1 MYKLNR
7 RVTVRRYTG
16 VKNEFGG
23 LIPVQTGSWT
33 KWADVEVQSG
43 NNINEQQQ
51 GQWTY
56 DTTIIM
62 RYEVARPTKSND
74 VIEYDGATYKINSIG
89 IEVEGAK
96 SWERIRVT
104 KIDENINSDAPV
116 DTDSIKILNYVGEG
130 GEVTFTNSLLI
141 GKNIFAVF
149 KDGIQQV
156 IVTGTPVGKEVKI
169 DIVTGEVTFGIQFEN
184 GEIATILYY

>member
-33 KWADVEVQSG
+33 KWADVEVQDGS
-43 NNINEQQQ
+43 NINDQQQ

-62 RYEVARPTKSND
+62 RYELARPTKSND

-96 SWERIRVT
+96 SWEKIRVT

-130 GEVTFTNSLLI
+130 GEVSFTNSLLI
-141 GKNIFAVF
+141 GKNIFAAF

>member
-130 GEVTFTNSLLI
+130 GETTFTNSLLI
-141 GKNIFAVF
+141 GKNIFAAF

-169 DIVTGEVTFGIQFEN
+169 DIVTGDVTFGIQFEN

>member
-16 VKNEFGG
+16 IKNEFGG

-43 NNINEQQQ
+43 SNINDQQQ

-96 SWERIRVT
+96 SWERISVT

-116 DTDSIKILNYVGEG
+116 DTDSIKILNYIGEG
-130 GEVTFTNSLLI
+130 GEVSFTNSLLI
-141 GKNIFAVF
+141 GKNIFAAF

-169 DIVTGEVTFGIQFEN
+169 DIITGEVTFGIQFEN

>member
-1 MYKLNR
+1 MYRLNR

-33 KWADVEVQSG
+33 KWADVEVQDGS
-43 NNINEQQQ
+43 NINDQQQ

-96 SWERIRVT
+96 SWEKIRVT

-130 GEVTFTNSLLI
+130 GEVSFTNALLI
-141 GKNIFAVF
+141 GKNIFAAF

-156 IVTGTPVGKEVKI
+156 IVTGTPMGKEVKI